1 MTHVITHSGAQQGV
15 AGYIARLRKAWAD
28 YRLYRETL
36 VELRALSDRDLADLG
51 ISRHALTDI
60 ARDAVYSA

>member
-1 MTHVITHSGAQQGV
+1 MTHAITHAGAQQSGS
-15 AGYIARLRKAWAD
+15 GYIARLRKAWAD

-36 VELRALSDRDLADLG
+36 VELQSLTDRDLDDLG

-60 ARDAVYSA
+60 ARDAVYNA